1 MARIIATRRSG
12 LAHDVEVCGHRLI
25 SDEPTDN
32 GGADEGPSPTGMLAA
47 SLAACTA
54 ITMEMYADRKGWDLP
69 ECRVEIDARG
79 SLVKGD
85 ASYEVTIH
93 LPGGL
98 TEEQTQRLTTIAGKC
113 PVHKAIARETPVSI
127 SSRIEA

>member
-1 MARIIATRRSG
+1 MARVSATRRTG
-12 LAHDVEVCGHRLI
+12 LTHDVEIGEHSLI
-25 SDEPTDN
+25 ADEPTDS
-32 GGADEGPSPTGMLAA
+32 GGADEGPSPTGLLAA

-69 ECRVEIDARG
+69 KCLVDVETEG
-79 SLVKGD
+79 SFVKGD
-85 ASYEVTIH
+85 ASFEVIIH

-113 PVHKAIARETPVSI
+113 PVHKAIAGETPISI
-127 SSRIEA
+127 TSRIDG